1 MSVFIGSYGQINIQS
16 KKIELGS
23 IEQFNNDTVI
33 FLFKNETPQ
42 TVYLL
47 STQPADNYQII
58 TDKKKVLS
66 GESIQIGVVLYV
78 ENKGKINYSIPVYFS
93 HLKDA
98 IQLGISGNIKSIHPN
113 AIDKCPSIENSA
125 PLKPQQVPLKVIV
138 KDKETLKLLGG
149 AKVEVQLKNQSI
161 FCAQGFNQL
170 TYQCKCDEG
179 FLNIKVSLK
188 GYLPE
193 AINFNFYRDN
203 NIAEVLLEK
212 ELVEEIGIDTIIK
225 TPEPTE
231 LIVYEPVGLTKKL
244 DNLLHMPNHLIFVID
259 ISGSMKD
266 TFKLNYMKASMIA
279 LAKELRPTD
288 YFTLITYAGRAKV
301 VLEFKSGA
309 NVQEIITAI
318 DTLQAKGGSYGA
330 DGLLNA
336 YQKAN
341 QYFIKNANNQVFLA
355 TDGLFNGGHLK
366 NEDLF
371 KIAKKEFQRN
381 QIKLSTIGFGKD
393 EKALDFLKKLAENGN
408 GHYLLIHQLPHD
420 LGVLIEEVK
429 KQSLIQP

>member
-1 MSVFIGSYGQINIQS
+1 MSLFIGSYGQINIQS
-16 KKIELGS
+16 KKIDLGT
-23 IEQFNNDTVI
+23 IEQFNNDTVV

-58 TDKKKVLS
+58 TDKKKVIS
-66 GESIQIGVVLYV
+66 GETIQIGVVLYV

-93 HLKDA
+93 HLNDA
-98 IQLGISGNIKSIHPN
+98 ILLGISGNIKSIHPN

-125 PLKPQQVPLKVIV
+125 PLKINQVPLKVIV

-149 AKVEVQLKNQSI
+149 AKVEVQFKNQSV

-188 GYLPE
+188 GYIPQSL
-193 AINFNFYRDN
+193 NFNFYREN
-203 NIAEVLLEK
+203 NVVEVFLEK
-212 ELVEEIGIDTIIK
+212 VLVEENEIDTIVK
-225 TPEPTE
+225 TPQPTE

-244 DNLLHMPNHLIFVID
+244 DNTLYMPNHLIFVID

-266 TFKLNYMKASMIA
+266 SFKLNFMKASMIA
-279 LAKELRPTD
+279 LAKELRSTD

-301 VLEFKSGA
+301 VLEFTSGM
-309 NVQEIITAI
+309 NLEDIKTSI

-355 TDGLFNGGHLK
+355 TDGLFNGGNLK
-366 NEDLF
+366 NEDLY
-371 KIAKKEFQRN
+371 KIAKKEFQKN

-393 EKALDFLKKLAENGN
+393 EKALVFLKKLAENGN
-408 GHYLLIHQLPHD
+408 GHYLVIHQLPQD
-420 LGVLIEEVK
+420 LDVLIEEVK
-429 KQSLIQP
+429 KQSKISQ